1 MSVITFDEVN
11 YETELFSVEG
21 QAIVKALLDADA
33 RLREATMTASLM
45 QAATMTLIEDLKAN
59 HLTEE
64 SIAPEDG
71 TDITTEE

>member
-1 MSVITFDEVN
+1 MSIITVDEVN

-21 QAIVKALLDADA
+21 KAIVKALLDADE

-45 QAATMTLIEDLKAN
+45 QAASMTLIQDLKTN

-64 SIAPEDG
+64 AIAPEDG
-71 TDITTEE
+71 ADIITEE